1 MKQLKDLKNV
11 IVYRVKPDFKFTPEL
26 LAEFEKM
33 ADENYFEGVEMRSG
47 VLRQDCF
54 THPVT
59 DKFIHTIENKTHY
72 LQVKKVTRQ
81 IPGKVVQRELK
92 KRVAEYF
99 GKEGKSATKAMKT
112 DMKHDIIEDLS
123 TTAFKLDSYTDVIF
137 TDDFVIVGAGS
148 WSASEDII
156 KAMRRCFDGLK
167 LINLVGATK
176 NRMSPVVTK
185 DIHDALLNEESEEVK
200 SLGFDVGDAV
210 SLEGSGQWGGKDITL
225 DSGVVLAAFNAG
237 MSAGK
242 VQLCNDDLHFDLT
255 EDLHMKAIGYSNVM
269 QFQAMDSSEDQN
281 QQIEANVTLAYA
293 AITAAVMKVVD
304 GLGGWY
310 DEEEQK

>member
-1 MKQLKDLKNV
+1 MKQLKDLKNA

-33 ADENYFEGVEMRSG
+33 AEESHFDGVEMRSG
-47 VLRQDCF
+47 ILRQDCF
-54 THPVT
+54 VRPVN

-72 LQVKKVTRQ
+72 VQMKKVVRQ

-99 GKEGKSATKAMKT
+99 EKEGKSATKSMKT

-123 TTAFKLDSYTDVIF
+123 VSAFKLDSYIDVIF

-148 WSASEDII
+148 A
-156 KAMRRCFDGLK
+156 KAADDVFTSMRKCFGTLQAVC
-167 LINLVGATK
+167 LGAATK
-176 NRMSPVVTK
+176 NAMSPVVTK
-185 DIHDALLNEESEEVK
+185 DIHAALLNEESEEIK
-200 SLGFDVGDAV
+200 SLGFDVGDAIG
-210 SLEGSGQWGGKDITL
+210 LEGSGQWGGKDIAL
-225 DSGVVLAAFNAG
+225 DSGVLLAAFDAN
-237 MSAGK
+237 MSVGK
-242 VQLCNDDLHFDLT
+242 AQLCGDDLHFDLT
-255 EDLHMKAIGYSNVM
+255 EELHMKAIGFSNVM
-269 QFQAMDSSEDQN
+269 QFQAIENTEDQT
-281 QQIEANVTLAYA
+281 QQIETNITLAYA

-310 DEEEQK
+310 DEEQS